1 MCFEFWKTTA
11 AKPDPS
17 DVIKEKKET
26 VFMIKGG
33 KWKKIESISKKNE
46 KVLHLKRQIEF
57 MLNPVC

>member
-17 DVIKEKKET
+17 DGIKEKKKT

-33 KWKKIESISKKNE
+33 KWKK
-46 KVLHLKRQIEF
+46 
-57 MLNPVC
+57 